1 MAWTDQ
7 SEGRYKFPPLWFGG
21 TEVSCRGQF
30 RIAAMSVTAVLE
42 GHVLNSRP
50 VTLLYT
56 YLPCSPLP
64 FSFLPF
70 FPFPP
75 PPSFSLPFPLSLSA
89 SRCPFSHFNCPFSRA
104 PHLSLSLPSF
114 PPSVSP
120 LSLTQFLP
128 SRFLRLIRSRREAPP
143 WPQPTS
149 QIIVHVMGHAHRI
162 EPTGNNKV
170 EGGLSKPIYGD

>member
-7 SEGRYKFPPLWFGG
+7 SEGWYKFPPLWFGG

-56 YLPCSPLP
+56 YLPCSPL
-64 FSFLPF
+64 SFL
-70 FPFPP
+70 
-75 PPSFSLPFPLSLSA
+75 LLLSLSSPLLSFVLSLFVLSPQLPLLA
-89 SRCPFSHFNCPFSRA
+89 SRARPSSFPPFSHSV
-104 PHLSLSLPSF
+104 PSI
-114 PPSVSP
+114 SISSP
-120 LSLTQFLP
+120 
-128 SRFLRLIRSRREAPP
+128 RLIFRPEASPR
-143 WPQPTS
+143 PTS
-149 QIIVHVMGHAHRI
+149 QIIVHVMGHAHKT

-170 EGGLSKPIYGD
+170 EGGLSRPIYGD